1 MECPLKAHALETGEG
16 IAVSV
21 EGEELYLLYFFYVH
35 HSRFGGDGDFVY
47 FPDSD
52 RYVHQGLTGGIF
64 GGEVYGRGNWAEL
77 GN

>member
-47 FPDSD
+47 FSYSYG
-52 RYVHQGLTGGIF
+52 YV
-64 GGEVYGRGNWAEL
+64 
-77 GN
+77 